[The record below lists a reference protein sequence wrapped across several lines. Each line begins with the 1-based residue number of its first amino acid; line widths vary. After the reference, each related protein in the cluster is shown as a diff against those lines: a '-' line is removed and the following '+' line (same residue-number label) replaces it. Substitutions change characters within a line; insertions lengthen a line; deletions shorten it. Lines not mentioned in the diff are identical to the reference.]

1 MSVALWLALG
11 LLFGWLAG
19 MVAGNGAGRLTYPVP
34 TYLVLGS
41 VGALVGGFLF
51 SLFGGLDPSVPGVVT
66 AMIGAFVI
74 LSLYLGIRRRRA

>member
-19 MVAGNGAGRLTYPVP
+19 MLADNRAGRP

-41 VGALVGGFLF
+41 VGALVGGFLQA
-51 SLFGGLDPSVPGVVT
+51 LFGGLDPSVPGILT
-66 AMIGAFVI
+66 AMIGAFVV
-74 LSLYLGIRRRRA
+74 LSLYLGISRRRA